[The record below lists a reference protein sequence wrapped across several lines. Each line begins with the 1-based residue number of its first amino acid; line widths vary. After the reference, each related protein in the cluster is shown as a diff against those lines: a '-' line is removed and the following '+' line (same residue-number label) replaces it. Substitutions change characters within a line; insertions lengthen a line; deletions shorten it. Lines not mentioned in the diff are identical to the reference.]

1 MKKVIG
7 VLRGGIWENYEKS
20 LSEGGKIISHI
31 FENLFHKWKPV
42 DILVDKSGNWHLS
55 GLPIKPAQL
64 MNKVDVVWNFSH
76 PSYSKTLLDFSIPNI
91 EVNFFSKTLVSREML
106 REHMKKIGINMP
118 RAFIIPV
125 YQKDFDEPL
134 EEYAIKKAKE
144 VFEKFASPWIIKPL
158 AEDLNVALP
167 GSLVGLRPRVGLYS
181 RGIHIAKN
189 FPELV
194 SAIIDCIKHQK
205 SILVE
210 EFIFGKTA
218 SVHSVAGF
226 RGENIYSF
234 PPIENKNGVIVSPGK
249 FSSIEKEKLTN
260 LVKKIY
266 HHINTSQYLK
276 SDFILHPS
284 GDIYLTHIEFY
295 PNLDPDSCFFK
306 SCESVGTKAHHI
318 IEHILERALI

>member
-1 MKKVIG
+1 MKKVVGI
-7 VLRGGIWENYEKS
+7 LRGGTWENYEKS

-31 FENLFHKWKPV
+31 FENLFNKWKPV
-42 DILVDKSGNWHLS
+42 DILVDKNGNWHLA

-64 MNKVDVVWNFSH
+64 MNKVDVVWNMSH

-91 EVNFFSKTLVSREML
+91 ETNLFSKTLVSREML

-118 RAFIIPV
+118 RGFVIPV
-125 YQKDFDEPL
+125 YQKDFDGPV

-144 VFEKFASPWIIKPL
+144 VFEKFASPWIVKPL
-158 AEDLNVALP
+158 VEDLNI
-167 GSLVGLRPRVGLYS
+167 
-181 RGIHIAKN
+181 GIHIAKN
-189 FPELV
+189 FPELIG
-194 SAIIDCIKHQK
+194 AIVDCVEHQK

-210 EFIFGKTA
+210 EFIFGKNA

-226 RGENIYSF
+226 RGENAYSF
-234 PPIENKNGVIVSPGK
+234 PPIENRDGVIISPGK
-249 FSSIEKEKLTN
+249 FSFTEKEKLMN

-276 SDFILHPS
+276 SDFVLHPS
-284 GDIYLTHIEFY
+284 GGIYLTHIEFS
-295 PNLDPDSCFFK
+295 PNLDPDSCFHK
-306 SCESVGTKAHHI
+306 SCESVGTEAHNI